1 MAIYWVAVEE
11 LPTKKDQ
18 EESGSLPKLIIP
30 PTAVE
35 ARDDKDAALKVA
47 MNNPALKDSNQ
58 DRLQVLVRPF

>member
-1 MAIYWVAVEE
+1 MIYWVAVEE

-18 EESGSLPKLIIP
+18 EELAAMPKLIVP

-47 MNNPALKDSNQ
+47 MGNEALKGANK
-58 DRLQVLVRPF
+58 DRLQVSVRPF